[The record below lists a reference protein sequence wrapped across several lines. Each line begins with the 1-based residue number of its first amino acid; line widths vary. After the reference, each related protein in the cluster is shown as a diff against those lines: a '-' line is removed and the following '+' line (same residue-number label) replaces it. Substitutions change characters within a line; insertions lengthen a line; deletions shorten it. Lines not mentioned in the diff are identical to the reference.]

1 MSRPTIMIIGIGD
14 LGGHVLELL
23 ARTPGYRRLITAD
36 VNEEWG
42 YRKTNIAAFGAAQM
56 GYYPDFEFTKIDVN
70 NIEKT
75 AEMISKYKPDVIYS
89 AVTLQAW
96 WVINALPK
104 EVFEKLDKARF
115 GPWLP
120 MHLTLVD
127 KLMRAVKMT
136 GLDIKVVN
144 SAFPDAVGT
153 VLASRGMA
161 PTCGIGNVANPVPPI
176 RASIA
181 YRLGVPLKEV
191 TVYFVCQHY
200 VSHYIPR
207 FGTAGGA
214 PYYLKAVV
222 GGRDVTGELSIDEVF
237 ADLPKR
243 FRRAGGRDGQIL
255 TASSAA
261 TVTLAIADDSY
272 QFTHSPGPEGLPGGY
287 PVVVS
292 AHGAK
297 VQLPDGISLEKAID
311 INEKGQQADG
321 IERIDKDGTVTY
333 CDWSMDIVKEM
344 FGYDRRV
351 MKLEETEDCSEEL
364 GKKFKA
370 FAAKFQ

>member
-1 MSRPTIMIIGIGD
+1 MLIGVGD

-23 ARTPGYRRLITAD
+23 ARAPGQRRLITAD
-36 VNEEWG
+36 INEEWG

-56 GYYPDFEFTKIDVN
+56 GHYPEFGFNKIDLN
-70 NIEKT
+70 NVEQS
-75 AEMISKYKPDVIYS
+75 AEIISKYRPDVIYS

-96 WVINALPK
+96 WVINGLPK
-104 EVFEKLDKARF
+104 EIFEKLDKARF

-120 MHLTLVD
+120 MHLTLVH

-153 VLASRGMA
+153 VLKAQGMA

-176 RASIA
+176 RSAIA
-181 YRLGVPLKEV
+181 HRLGRPVKDV

-214 PYYLKAVV
+214 PYYLKAMV

-243 FRRAGGRDGQIL
+243 FRRPGGREGQIL

-261 TVTLAIADDSY
+261 AVTLGIADDSY
-272 QFTHSPGPEGLPGGY
+272 EFTHSPGPDGLPGGY
-287 PVVVS
+287 PVLVS
-292 AHGAK
+292 ASGAR
-297 VQLPDGISLEKAID
+297 VYLPDGISLEEAIE

-333 CDWSMDIVKEM
+333 CDWSMDIVNELI
-344 FGYDRRV
+344 GYDRRV
-351 MKLEETEDCSEEL
+351 MKLDESEDCSQEL
-364 GKKFKA
+364 GRKFKE

>member
-1 MSRPTIMIIGIGD
+1 MGRPTIMLIGIGD
-14 LGGHVLELL
+14 LGGHVLELI
-23 ARTPGYRRLITAD
+23 ARAPGYRRLIAAD

-56 GYYPDFEFTKIDVN
+56 GYYPEFEFTNIDVN
-70 NIEKT
+70 NIEQT
-75 AEMISKYKPDVIYS
+75 AEIIAKYRPDVVYS

-96 WVINALPK
+96 WVINSLPK
-104 EVFEKLDKARF
+104 EIFDRLDKARF

-120 MHLTLVD
+120 MQLTLVH

-136 GLDIKVVN
+136 GLHIKVVN

-153 VLASRGMA
+153 VLTARGMA
-161 PTCGIGNVANPVPPI
+161 PTCGIGNVANPVPAI
-176 RASIA
+176 RAAIA
-181 YRLGVPLKEV
+181 YRLGIPVKEV
-191 TVYFVCQHY
+191 TVYFACQHY

-214 PYYLKAVV
+214 PYYLKAMV
-222 GGRDVTGELSIDEVF
+222 GGRDVTGQVGIDEVF

-243 FRRAGGRDGQIL
+243 FRRPGGRDGQIL

-272 QFTHSPGPEGLPGGY
+272 QFTHSPGPDGLPGGY
-287 PVVVS
+287 PVIVS
-292 AHGAK
+292 ASGAK
-297 VQLPDGISLEKAID
+297 VHLPDGITLQKAIE

-333 CDWSMDIVKEM
+333 CDWSMDIMKEM
-344 FGYDRRV
+344 IGYDRRV
-351 MKLEETEDCSEEL
+351 MKLDETEDASQEL
-364 GKKFKA
+364 GRKFKE